1 MDKLVELSNEPVKV
15 KMFTFGKHKGLSLED
30 ILHSDRG
37 YLEWLLR
44 EQDKMGDKCDKIC
57 NIH

>member
-44 EQDKMGDKCDKIC
+44 EQDKMGDKCDKI
-57 NIH
+57 